1 MPGSDVRRWPVV
13 WLLFTGILIAYVDRG
28 NLSLAAV
35 AVMRD
40 LSLSPTEAGTLMSAF
55 FWTYGLFQFPAG
67 WVIDRYG
74 LRGTYALAFLVWSLA
89 SAAMGLAQ
97 TFGQILAL
105 RLVLGLGE
113 AIAAPASLA
122 FIKRHFGEQEQ
133 GLPTGI
139 YISGLMLGP
148 AVGALLGGMLIETM
162 GWRPLFVLTGLAA
175 CIWLIPWWR
184 WAPRETPQPAV
195 VQTAQPPAKLPGLR
209 VAAGLG
215 ISAFFYSYFWYFCL
229 TWLPSY
235 LVMTRGFSF
244 GQMGTWMAIPLAA
257 MAVSAMC
264 WGRVAD
270 RLIARGAPALA
281 TRRRFAGAG
290 FIAGCSMLLVL
301 LAQTPN
307 QVLAVLIVSL
317 TGVGLAGA
325 NYWAITQ
332 CLATGATIGRLVG
345 YQNTLAQ
352 MAGATA
358 PILTGF
364 LVERAGGFTPAI
376 IVAGAS
382 PLCAAAALALL
393 TQSKPQSET

>member
-1 MPGSDVRRWPVV
+1 MPESDSRRWPVV
-13 WLLFTGILIAYVDRG
+13 WLLFAGILIAYVDRG

-35 AVMRD
+35 PVMRD

-67 WVIDRYG
+67 WIIDRYG
-74 LRGTYALAFLVWSLA
+74 LRGTYALAFLVWSVA

-122 FIKRHFGEQEQ
+122 YIKRHFGEQEQ

-175 CIWLIPWWR
+175 CIWLLPWWR
-184 WAPRETPQPAV
+184 WAPRDTPRTSAVQAAPA
-195 VQTAQPPAKLPGLR
+195 AAKMPGIR
-209 VAAGLG
+209 IAAGLG

-244 GQMGTWMAIPLAA
+244 GQMGTWMAMPLAA
-257 MAVSAMC
+257 MAVSAMI

-270 RLIARGAPALA
+270 RMVARGAPALA
-281 TRRRFAGAG
+281 VRRRFAGAG
-290 FIAGCSMLLVL
+290 MLAGCSMLLVL

-307 QVLAVLIVSL
+307 QVLAVLMVSL

-352 MAGATA
+352 AAGATA
-358 PILTGF
+358 PLLTGF
-364 LVERAGGFTPAI
+364 LIERMGGFTPAI
-376 IVAGAS
+376 VVAGAS
-382 PLCAAAALALL
+382 PLLAFAAIMLL
-393 TQSKPQSET
+393 RQPDPR